1 MTDQP
6 LGPKQLEEI
15 GTALYGE
22 RWQSDMARALGIKDS
37 RRIRA
42 FMSEERSI
50 PPGIWHELAALL
62 RTRGKAA
69 LELADQLD
77 SNIKAD

>member
-6 LGPKQLEEI
+6 LGPKELEEI

-22 RWQSDMARALGIKDS
+22 RWQSDIARALGIKDS

-42 FMSEERSI
+42 FMAEERSI
-50 PPGIWHELAALL
+50 PAGIWKELAELL
-62 RTRGKAA
+62 RARGKAA
-69 LELADQLD
+69 LDLADKID
-77 SNIKAD
+77 ASAAG

>member
-1 MTDQP
+1 MTTQ
-6 LGPKQLEEI
+6 LGPTDLEEI

-42 FMSEERSI
+42 FMAEERSI
-50 PPGIWHELAALL
+50 PAGIWEELAELL
-62 RTRGKAA
+62 RVRGTKA
-69 LELADQLD
+69 LELADKLD
-77 SNIKAD
+77 SKIKPD